1 MTPEDRRRA
10 IIEAVH
16 PLLLAHGPELTTR
29 QIAEAAGV
37 AEGTLFRVFESKQ
50 ELLAEAACAA
60 LHAEPALQQLA
71 DLTQTSGPS
80 GLADRVVSVLEIL
93 QAEGR
98 RTRALGVA
106 LVRPPDGE
114 APHRHDYRHTGLRD
128 RRARLTD
135 AVAASL
141 AEYAADL
148 AVPPRTAAQ
157 LLLAIAF
164 ALTFDPIENHPLT
177 GPGGIADV
185 VLHGIARGNT

>member
-16 PLLLAHGPELTTR
+16 PLLLTHGPELTTR

-71 DLTQTSGPS
+71 DLPQKGPAR
-80 GLADRVVSVLEIL
+80 LADRVVAVLGIL

-106 LVRPPDGE
+106 LVRPPDGQ

-128 RRARLTD
+128 RRARLTE

-141 AEYAADL
+141 EEYAADL

-185 VLHGIARGNT
+185 VLHGIARGTT